1 MSCVGPHVHRD
12 MDLTKAVLKKIC
24 RDSGLYSS
32 PSLNDKLYLHYK
44 GIRQIQ
50 NLEEYTGLRVLWL
63 EGNGLSKLEGM
74 EAQTQMKTLY
84 AHENLIEKI
93 EGLDSFL
100 EASGSSLDTLN
111 LSKNFVRRV
120 ENISHLGRLT
130 TLLLANNHIETADD
144 LRQVL
149 QCPSLQTLDVQH
161 NRINDPD
168 VVDIVSAMHD
178 LRVLYLQ
185 GNPVVKSIRHYRKT
199 LVSKCATLKYLDD
212 RPVFD
217 DERCRCAAWSK
228 GMAEGG
234 ISRAQEAEREEM
246 AKIRE
251 SKRAAEQRQYLAFE
265 QQMMREG
272 LEARKQAKPQNEGS
286 SENAE
291 ESEASGQPEPPVV
304 NDSSQVSISTVH
316 EGQESPLCDTS
327 NEHCEVGN
335 TGSSVGGDGTSGRQE
350 TLPLPPPPPTQMHPR
365 GQQKSMVS
373 NTMEERNTRAP
384 RLVNEFSGEDIIPFT
399 DCETVRNARQSR
411 AARILAPSTST
422 HRAPSSDATES
433 PEGSGIRRSPGLDH
447 VEPLDDDVLDLKK
460 LSNDVDEEIRA
471 LEAESQRLREER
483 ILQNTPPPPPATVK
497 KQEVVEVGCNGNVE
511 VTSKEHVAEFCQ
523 EQATNFEELD

>member
-1 MSCVGPHVHRD
+1 

-44 GIRQIQ
+44 GIRQLQ

-100 EASGSSLDTLN
+100 EASGSTSSSALLDTLN

-130 TLLLANNHIETADD
+130 TLLLANNHLETADD

-168 VVDIVSAMHD
+168 VVVIVSAMHD

-185 GNPVVKSIRHYRKT
+185 GNPVVKCIRHYRKT

-217 DERCRCAAWSK
+217 DERRRCAAWSN
-228 GMAEGG
+228 GMTEGG

-272 LEARKQAKPQNEGS
+272 LEARKQAKPQNESS

-291 ESEASGQPEPPVV
+291 AGKVSGQPEPPVV
-304 NDSSQVSISTVH
+304 NDSSKVSISTTVQ
-316 EGQESPLCDTS
+316 EGQESPLGDTS
-327 NEHCEVGN
+327 NEHCEVSN

-350 TLPLPPPPPTQMHPR
+350 TLPLPPPPPTQMDPR

-373 NTMEERNTRAP
+373 NTMEERNTRVP
-384 RLVNEFSGEDIIPFT
+384 RLVNEFSGEDIIPFS
-399 DCETVRNARQSR
+399 DCETVRNARKSR
-411 AARILAPSTST
+411 AARILDPSTST

-433 PEGSGIRRSPGLDH
+433 QEGSGIRRSPGLDH
-447 VEPLDDDVLDLKK
+447 VEPLNDDVFDLKT
-460 LSNDVDEEIRA
+460 LSNNVDEEICA
-471 LEAESQRLREER
+471 FKAESQRLREER

-497 KQEVVEVGCNGNVE
+497 TQEIVEVVCNGNVE
-511 VTSKEHVAEFCQ
+511 VTSKEHVAELCQ
-523 EQATNFEELD
+523 EQTTNFEELD

>member
-1 MSCVGPHVHRD
+1 

-100 EASGSSLDTLN
+100 E
-111 LSKNFVRRV
+111 
-120 ENISHLGRLT
+120 
-130 TLLLANNHIETADD
+130 
-144 LRQVL
+144 
-149 QCPSLQTLDVQH
+149 TLDVQH

-265 QQMMREG
+265 QMMREG
-272 LEARKQAKPQNEGS
+272 LEAKKQAKPQHES
-286 SENAE
+286 LSENAE

-304 NDSSQVSISTVH
+304 NDSSQVSISTVQ

-335 TGSSVGGDGTSGRQE
+335 TGSSIGGDGTSGQQE
-350 TLPLPPPPPTQMHPR
+350 TLPLPPLPPPQNVVLGAIVQMNPR

-373 NTMEERNTRAP
+373 NTMEERNTRVP

-422 HRAPSSDATES
+422 HRAPSSDATDS

-447 VEPLDDDVLDLKK
+447 VEPLDDDVFDLTK

-471 LEAESQRLREER
+471 FEAESQRLREER

-497 KQEVVEVGCNGNVE
+497 KQEVVEVGCDGNVE
-511 VTSKEHVAEFCQ
+511 VTYQEHVAEFCQ

>member
-1 MSCVGPHVHRD
+1 
-12 MDLTKAVLKKIC
+12 MDLTKATLKKIC

-100 EASGSSLDTLN
+100 EASSSLTPFSMPQLDTLN

-130 TLLLANNHIETADD
+130 TLLLANNYLETADD

-149 QCPSLQTLDVQH
+149 QCPSIQTLDVQH

-185 GNPVVKSIRHYRKT
+185 GNPVVKCIRHYRKT

-212 RPVFD
+212 RRPVFD

-228 GMAEGG
+228 GMVEGG

-246 AKIRE
+246 ARIRE

-272 LEARKQAKPQNEGS
+272 LEARNQAISQNEIS

-291 ESEASGQPEPPVV
+291 ASEASSQPEPPVV
-304 NDSSQVSISTVH
+304 NDRSQLSISTTVQ
-316 EGQESPLCDTS
+316 EGQESPVGDIS
-327 NEHCEVGN
+327 NEHCEASN
-335 TGSSVGGDGTSGRQE
+335 TGSCVGGDGTSSRQE
-350 TLPLPPPPPTQMHPR
+350 TLPLPPPPPTQMHPSGQHR
-365 GQQKSMVS
+365 GMVS
-373 NTMEERNTRAP
+373 NTMDERNTRVP
-384 RLVNEFSGEDIIPFT
+384 PLVNQFSGEDIIPFT

-422 HRAPSSDATES
+422 HRAPSSDATEP

-447 VEPLDDDVLDLKK
+447 VEPLDDDVFDLKK

-471 LEAESQRLREER
+471 FEAESQRLREER
-483 ILQNTPPPPPATVK
+483 ILQNTPPPPPAMLEE
-497 KQEVVEVGCNGNVE
+497 QEVVEIGWNGNVE
-511 VTSKEHVAEFCQ
+511 VTSKGHVAELCQ